1 MLINDVLKKNTIQ
14 NITSDY
20 TLFEC
25 IGLPDTCGRN
35 QISCIICNPHNKT
48 YKEDD
53 ISFDKETKD
62 EGGQAVVM

>member
-1 MLINDVLKKNTIQ
+1 MLNKNTIQ
-14 NITSDY
+14 NITVI
-20 TLFEC
+20 TLF
-25 IGLPDTCGRN
+25 LSAYDYQTHVRN

-53 ISFDKETKD
+53 ISFDKETKG